1 MTKMIA
7 ETVLAVAPE
16 GMAEFIQQQATTRS
30 LSKMIKALNRDLTDG
45 DARLRDQAAAALRH
59 LGFCDQPDCC

>member
-16 GMAEFIQQQATTRS
+16 GMSEFIQQHAASRS
-30 LSKMIKALNRDLTDG
+30 LSKMIKALNRDLAEG
-45 DARLRDQAAAALRH
+45 DARVREQAAAALKH
-59 LGFCDQPDCC
+59 LGFGDQLDCC